1 MQPSTPTP
9 SPYPL
14 LATRT
19 APSRGRGR
27 GRGRRRPPP
36 PVVGHV
42 DHVRMRDTVV
52 RLHPSRECEACYEWL
67 GHFDLLKDE
76 PPAGQSRQE
85 RLESALNAVTEKD
98 QEIEV
103 LRWQV
108 EVLRWQLDE
117 VQKELKEEKVSLRR
131 M

>member
-1 MQPSTPTP
+1 MQPSTPTLP
-9 SPYPL
+9 PYPF
-14 LATRT
+14 LATRYAT
-19 APSRGRGR
+19 RAAPSRGRGR
-27 GRGRRRPPP
+27 RRPHP

-42 DHVRMRDTVV
+42 DAVRR
-52 RLHPSRECEACYEWL
+52 REIILHPSRECEACYEFL
-67 GHFDLLKDE
+67 SHFDLRRDE

-85 RLESALNAVTEKD
+85 RLESALIAVREKD

-117 VQKELKEEKVSLRR
+117 VQKELKEEKVSLGR